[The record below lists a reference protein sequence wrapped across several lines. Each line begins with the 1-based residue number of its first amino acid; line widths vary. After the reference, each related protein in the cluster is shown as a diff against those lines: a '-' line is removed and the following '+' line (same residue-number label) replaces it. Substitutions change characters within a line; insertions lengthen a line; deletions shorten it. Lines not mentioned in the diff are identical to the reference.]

1 MISAVDKIDP
11 SNLALKYIK
20 KRILDPDYRGNVG
33 SQHNRWDMDEAIL
46 ILTAIDKYSGGARL
60 KIRTADMSKRPMN
73 TPAEAAYA
81 DFCNFVKTKAGKGTQ
96 DSIRKNLFPDFHR
109 AGWIHRFDSVGVS
122 IAPYDSRGVDSV
134 SLSPQGLKIISAEKL
149 DSKYFLFSK
158 GVDTFLSGIISK
170 LLHLLSD
177 IDHDLGYI
185 DLLEL
190 TFFVSAVGVASPS
203 INISL
208 TECRDL
214 ILEWRKMSKMQRIGV
229 DSHLKKE
236 LVKNEKITSKVDQR
250 DYHNWLNAS
259 QQGFHLLKQT
269 IYFEEREDKV
279 NPSFSRLYWMQKT
292 GGPLTDSEKEAAAKV
307 RLSRSLAE
315 KHAYFKQHGVI
326 KQKGFEL
333 HHVVAL
339 AWAESEHH
347 FKILDSWKNMVYID
361 GFNHAKITQ
370 NRNLNVKM
378 EINSSDIFLKD
389 YSGNTIEFFYP
400 TNIIWDSKHSKVLS
414 DYNEEL
420 LGFVA
425 VI

>member
-1 MISAVDKIDP
+1 
-11 SNLALKYIK
+11 
-20 KRILDPDYRGNVG
+20 
-33 SQHNRWDMDEAIL
+33 
-46 ILTAIDKYSGGARL
+46 
-60 KIRTADMSKRPMN
+60 
-73 TPAEAAYA
+73 
-81 DFCNFVKTKAGKGTQ
+81 
-96 DSIRKNLFPDFHR
+96 
-109 AGWIHRFDSVGVS
+109 
-122 IAPYDSRGVDSV
+122 
-134 SLSPQGLKIISAEKL
+134 
-149 DSKYFLFSK
+149 
-158 GVDTFLSGIISK
+158 
-170 LLHLLSD
+170 
-177 IDHDLGYI
+177 
-185 DLLEL
+185 
-190 TFFVSAVGVASPS
+190 
-203 INISL
+203 
-208 TECRDL
+208 
-214 ILEWRKMSKMQRIGV
+214 
-229 DSHLKKE
+229 
-236 LVKNEKITSKVDQR
+236 
-250 DYHNWLNAS
+250 
-259 QQGFHLLKQT
+259 
-269 IYFEEREDKV
+269 
-279 NPSFSRLYWMQKT
+279 MQKT

-315 KHAYFKQHGVI
+315 KHEYFKQHGVI

-347 FKILDSWKNMVYID
+347 FKILDTWKNMVYID